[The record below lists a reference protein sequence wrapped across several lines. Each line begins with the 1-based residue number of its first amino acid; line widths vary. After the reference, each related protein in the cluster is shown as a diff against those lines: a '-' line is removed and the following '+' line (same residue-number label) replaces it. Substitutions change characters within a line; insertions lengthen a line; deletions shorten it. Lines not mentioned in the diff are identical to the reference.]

1 MVYFIADIRATEEI
15 PWEYQTYIQQVGPIV
30 EKYGGKYLARS
41 ERVTALTDRWRPER
55 IVLIRWDNKAQ
66 MEACFQ
72 SPEYRRIAGLREHS
86 VDSRAI
92 VVEV

>member
-1 MVYFIADIRATEEI
+1 MVYFIADIRAPEEI
-15 PWEYQTYIQQVGPIV
+15 PGAYQAYIDQVRPIV
-30 EKYGGKYLARS
+30 ERYGGVYLARS
-41 ERVTALTDRWRPER
+41 ERVKALTDRWRPKR
-55 IVLIRWDNKAQ
+55 IVLIRWDDKAQ

-72 SPEYRRIAGLREHS
+72 SPEYRRIAGLREYS